1 MVDKYNKK
9 VGFWSGHLGERGTD
23 VNMFNY
29 AYFNQKLLGNQSYVF
44 YPPHSKYN
52 NEKVIKKFK
61 THFEVIEVNSFQEIN
76 KHLIDN
82 KIKYLY
88 DTKVGTDDG
97 NYCKYA
103 THFVHSVFKATE
115 PHGDIYSAISN
126 WVPGAKSNCSVLP
139 YMVNLPDAKTNLRNQ
154 LNIPKNAIVFGGYGG
169 TAQFNIKMAQNAVYN
184 IAKKRK
190 DIYFLFANFERF
202 CEKLPNIIHLPCII
216 DLNKKVEFINTCD
229 AMIWGRKDGETFGL
243 AIAEFSSKNK
253 PVIATAI
260 QPDKTRVFDKS
271 HVHLLGKKGIWYKN
285 QTELENILSSFNKT
299 KSAKK
304 DWNAYKNFTPNR
316 VMKIFD
322 RIFLKPKS
330 KITLNPKLKVLLF
343 YRSHRHVQEIEISAD
358 YIKQTKN
365 LRSCDLI
372 FHCNNIKNNIWKHF
386 VKFPNENKELI
397 QTSTNAGYNLGCL
410 QALSNNFD
418 KFSKYDYVIHLQT
431 DVFILDETKI
441 VEILNQ
447 NEKGKEVFICTKS
460 LPDEKFLSFDF
471 FIFKPKMLEKNI
483 FKMWE
488 NKNFIQPTPEF
499 NSGTKWTKRNVVL
512 PEHLLYKV
520 LTLNNIPYKLIKR
533 FDDDHWFPRRHD
545 LLNLYHEHDL
555 NKLENL

>member
-1 MVDKYNKK
+1 MVDKHNKK

-52 NEKVIKKFK
+52 NEKVIKQFK
-61 THFEVIEVNSFQEIN
+61 NHFEVIEVNSFQEIN

-103 THFVHSVFKATE
+103 THFVHSVFKANE

-126 WVPGAKSNCSVLP
+126 CGFIRAKSNCSVLP
-139 YMVNLPDAKTNLRNQ
+139 YMVNLPDVKTNLRNQ

-169 TAQFNIKMAQNAVYN
+169 SAQFNIKMAQNAVYN
-184 IAKKRK
+184 IAKKKK

-216 DLNKKVEFINTCD
+216 DLNKKVEFIIYVD

-271 HVHLLGKKGIWYKN
+271 HVHCLVKREFG
-285 QTELENILSSFNKT
+285 TKT
-299 KSAKK
+299 KQNLKIFSVHSIKQNLLRK
-304 DWNAYKNFTPNR
+304 IVNAYKNFTPSR
-316 VMKIFD
+316 VMK
-322 RIFLKPKS
+322 
-330 KITLNPKLKVLLF
+330 
-343 YRSHRHVQEIEISAD
+343 
-358 YIKQTKN
+358 
-365 LRSCDLI
+365 
-372 FHCNNIKNNIWKHF
+372 NI
-386 VKFPNENKELI
+386 
-397 QTSTNAGYNLGCL
+397 
-410 QALSNNFD
+410 
-418 KFSKYDYVIHLQT
+418 
-431 DVFILDETKI
+431 
-441 VEILNQ
+441 
-447 NEKGKEVFICTKS
+447 
-460 LPDEKFLSFDF
+460 
-471 FIFKPKMLEKNI
+471 
-483 FKMWE
+483 
-488 NKNFIQPTPEF
+488 
-499 NSGTKWTKRNVVL
+499 
-512 PEHLLYKV
+512 
-520 LTLNNIPYKLIKR
+520 
-533 FDDDHWFPRRHD
+533 
-545 LLNLYHEHDL
+545 
-555 NKLENL
+555 